1 MLKNKKSYKLNISY
15 IKFSF
20 YLALLFF
27 LRIDLVFANN
37 TPTGGDMGAHVVAV
51 NHFVNNLFPQLKIMG
66 WTNIWFAGVPLF
78 YFYFPLAFAATL
90 FILYQ
95 QIDTSIRR
103 VSRCL
108 VLASLLLPGGFFLGG
123 IQVYDADPGIGVWLV
138 PLGAFFLL
146 AGVLVTAMGTTNSQD

>member
-1 MLKNKKSYKLNISY
+1 MPASSSEVRQRVRWHLQFAWWSLVCFVVLGITLESLHAFKAVW
-15 IKFSF
+15 
-20 YLALLFF
+20 YLGEDYQTRRLMWTLAHAHGVLLS
-27 LRIDLVFANN
+27 LV
-37 TPTGGDMGAHVVAV
+37 HV
-51 NHFVNNLFPQLKIMG
+51 
-66 WTNIWFAGVPLF
+66 
-78 YFYFPLAFAATL
+78 AFAVTL